1 MAIELPAIRQRIEVD
16 GSGLDKMQGK
26 LGKIGKGLG
35 LAVAAGAATAAV
47 AVGAFVAGGIK
58 GAVDLER
65 GLREIVTLFGT
76 TGSEADILMGELTAG
91 VAELS
96 NEVGIAASEITG
108 GLYSAISAG
117 VPKDNAFEFMKVA
130 SQAAIAGVTDVETSV
145 DGLTTVINAF
155 GLEADDAGAVA
166 DSMFAAVQGGKT
178 TFEELSASMFQVAP
192 AAAGLGIGFEDVNA
206 AIATLTASGTPTSVA
221 TTQMRAALSELGK
234 GGTKAATAFEEIS
247 GQTFP
252 DFIAAGGTLEEGL
265 AMMGEA
271 AGGSATAMSNM
282 FGSVE
287 AGASASQLGITNAA
301 KFTEE
306 LERQQGAFGATT
318 DAFGTMQEGVGRKME
333 MVKTKIS
340 NAAIAI
346 GTAALPLISD
356 AMDALEPYIES
367 FTDAITWLTE
377 GGLGGLRDTVQ
388 EIFGGDSGMVGP
400 ISGAFAT
407 VKGVFETAVA
417 FVTENMDQIKEII
430 GGVIEVVT
438 ILWDMFGEDI
448 MAFVTS
454 TFDAIMVVIGGA
466 MDFVQGLIETV
477 LGILTGDWDRAW
489 EGIKQMVG
497 GVWEMIKGIVSMGI
511 ERIKLLFKIGLGL
524 IAGIFGGMW
533 RNIVDGISGAWTAI
547 KNGVGKIIDSV
558 KEKGTE
564 ALDWFRELP
573 GRLLAALGKVNTM
586 LKDAGK
592 GIVQGLIDGITEK
605 FAALRDKAGEIAG
618 AVRDF
623 LPFSPAKTGPLSGSG
638 SPDKAGRKIG
648 DMLAHGIERSRSDV
662 MQAAA
667 GLASAA
673 SGSLPTS
680 ARFSA
685 SADANLDGT
694 QRQGRDLSD
703 RRTVITV
710 NSNDPLA
717 TARALDREMAWQS
730 LGAS

>member
-1 MAIELPAIRQRIEVD
+1 MTIELPAIRQRIEVD
-16 GSGLDKMQGK
+16 GSGLSKMQGK
-26 LGKIGKGLG
+26 LGKLGKGLG

-76 TGSEADILMGELTAG
+76 TGSEADKLMGELTAG
-91 VAELS
+91 VADLS

-117 VPKDNAFEFMKVA
+117 VPKENAFEFMRVA

-155 GLEADDAGAVA
+155 GLEASDAGAVA

-221 TTQMRAALSELGK
+221 TTQMKAALSELGK
-234 GGTKAATAFEEIS
+234 GGTKAATAFEEIT
-247 GQTFP
+247 GKTFP
-252 DFIAAGGTLEEGL
+252 DFIASGGTLEGAL
-265 AMMGEA
+265 YRMGDA
-271 AGGSATAMSNM
+271 AGGSATEMSNM
-282 FGSVE
+282 FGSVD
-287 AGASASQLGITNAA
+287 AGAAASQLGITNAA

-340 NAAIAI
+340 NASIEI

-356 AMDALEPYIES
+356 ALDALEPYIES

-377 GGLGGLRDTVQ
+377 GGLGGLRDTIQAMFASDDGV
-388 EIFGGDSGMVGP
+388 VGP
-400 ISGAFAT
+400 IAGAFET
-407 VKGVFETAVA
+407 IKGVFETAVA
-417 FVTENMDQIKEII
+417 FITENMDQIKEII
-430 GGVIEVVT
+430 SGVIEVVT
-438 ILWDMFGEDI
+438 TLWDMFGEDV
-448 MAFVTS
+448 MSFVKS
-454 TFDAIMVVIGGA
+454 TFDAVMVIVGGA
-466 MDFVQGLIETV
+466 MDFIQGLINTV

-489 EGIKQMVG
+489 EGIKQMVSG
-497 GVWEMIKGIVSMGI
+497 IWEVIKGLVSAGI
-511 ERIKLLFKIGLGL
+511 ARIKLMFKIGLSL

-533 RNIVDGISGAWTAI
+533 KNITDGISGAWEAI
-547 KNGVGKIIDSV
+547 KSGVGAIIDSI

-564 ALDWFRELP
+564 ALTWFTELP
-573 GRLLAALGKVNTM
+573 GKIIAALGNVKKM
-586 LKDAGK
+586 LVDSGK
-592 GIVQGLIDGITEK
+592 AIVQGLIDGITEK
-605 FAALRDKAGEIAG
+605 FQALRDKAGEIAQT
-618 AVRDF
+618 VRDF

-638 SPDKAGRKIG
+638 SPDIAGAKIG
-648 DMLAHGIERSRSDV
+648 SMLADGMRKAAVDV
-662 MQAAA
+662 SS
-667 GLASAA
+667 ASAA
-673 SGSLPTS
+673 LSGA
-680 ARFSA
+680 ARVPRGNA
-685 SADANLDGT
+685 SANSPGAG
-694 QRQGRDLSD
+694 
-703 RRTVITV
+703 RTVNITIDGATMRPLDEQEIYRLV
-710 NSNDPLA
+710 NRADALA
-717 TARALDREMAWQS
+717 AMNF
-730 LGAS
+730 GG